1 MITARRFVARVACLA
16 LTLAPALAWM
26 PDAWADDDD
35 DKPADAAQAASGL
48 SLTVEQQ
55 QAVGIA
61 LAHPVAAR
69 VGEQFEGLGLVLDPE
84 SLVADS
90 GDLAAADAAARAT
103 RTEVLRLTGL
113 YENGAG
119 ASLKMLE
126 AARAEE
132 ARALAQWRL
141 AAARFTQRW
150 APLQRLPRARRERLL
165 AAVASGRSLLLRAG
179 VAGRHTLPAAPA
191 RAQLDVDG
199 LKVSAQVLGVLRQS
213 DATQSAGVLLGLA
226 RPPAGLGAGARVPVS
241 LEMAERS
248 GFLLPRDA
256 LLFDEVG
263 AYVFKQLRAKP
274 KEKLRYVRV
283 NVKLLLPHGG
293 QWLLQGVDDDDD
305 IVVAGAGVL
314 WSLEGLRGRVV
325 DDDV

>member
-126 AARAEE
+126 AGRLRNGVSPRPASPSAGRRCSDCRARA
-132 ARALAQWRL
+132 ANGCSRRSRADGACCCAPVWP
-141 AAARFTQRW
+141 AATRCR
-150 APLQRLPRARRERLL
+150 PHPP
-165 AAVASGRSLLLRAG
+165 GRSW
-179 VAGRHTLPAAPA
+179 TW
-191 RAQLDVDG
+191 
-199 LKVSAQVLGVLRQS
+199 
-213 DATQSAGVLLGLA
+213 
-226 RPPAGLGAGARVPVS
+226 
-241 LEMAERS
+241 MA
-248 GFLLPRDA
+248 
-256 LLFDEVG
+256 
-263 AYVFKQLRAKP
+263 
-274 KEKLRYVRV
+274 
-283 NVKLLLPHGG
+283 
-293 QWLLQGVDDDDD
+293 
-305 IVVAGAGVL
+305 
-314 WSLEGLRGRVV
+314 
-325 DDDV
+325 